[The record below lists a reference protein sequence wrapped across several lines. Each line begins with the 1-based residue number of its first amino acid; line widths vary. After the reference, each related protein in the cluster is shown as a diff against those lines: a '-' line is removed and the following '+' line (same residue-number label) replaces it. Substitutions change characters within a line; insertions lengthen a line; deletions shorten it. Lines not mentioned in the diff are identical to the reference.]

1 MPTLAPA
8 PAPMAPAMAAPLAAS
23 FLLLPQPLIVPSS
36 SLPVL
41 AHGFPP
47 TSSSEPVSEY
57 FASSGVTTL
66 SSTMRISA
74 RPLMRFEGLM
84 KATWPS
90 TRLPSGI
97 IVLLLAVTACWT
109 TPVNLSPV
117 LLVLEVSVVV
127 SRTWSMV
134 PAGKVTPFS
143 AARAQAG
150 ATAATRRL
158 ATSAFIAVLISP
170 SPSVLTAGPHG
181 PTLPPPRGYSSRH
194 YFHCTRRSAGL
205 QVILG
210 GFDSGG
216 LVGVVP
222 RPRKIPP
229 DLERTP
235 SRRLRL
241 TLSRPNA
248 QHGAH

>member
-41 AHGFPP
+41 AQGFPP

-74 RPLMRFEGLM
+74 RPLMRFDGLM

-90 TRLPSGI
+90 TRLPSGT
-97 IVLLLAVTACWT
+97 IVLPLAVTGCWT

-127 SRTWSMV
+127 SRTWSVV
-134 PAGKVTPFS
+134 PAGKVTPLS
-143 AARAQAG
+143 AASPKAG
-150 ATAATRRL
+150 ASAATRRL

-170 SPSVLTAGPHG
+170 SLSVLPAGPRCHPG
-181 PTLPPPRGYSSRH
+181 GYTSRH
-194 YFHCTRRSAGL
+194 YFHCTRKSDRL
-205 QVILG
+205 QVKLSSEGSIRAAWSGLYRAHARYRPTWREPLLG
-210 GFDSGG
+210 GS
-216 LVGVVP
+216 V
-222 RPRKIPP
+222 
-229 DLERTP
+229 
-235 SRRLRL
+235 
-241 TLSRPNA
+241 
-248 QHGAH
+248 